1 MPKPGASQGVLSVIA
16 GIAAGLVGFLGS
28 FVIVIAMMQNLG
40 ATDEQISS
48 GLLAVCFAIGLTTYF
63 LAYTTK
69 APITIAWSTPG
80 AALIAGAFAAGEG
93 DSELFSHAMGAF
105 MLTGVLLIATG
116 LIRPLADLVSKIP
129 GEIAQAMLAGFLLSY
144 CTKPFL
150 NLAAEPLLAGPIVGV
165 WLIALWKAPRWA
177 IPAAFVASCLV
188 IAFTFNAAD
197 LEDVNILPHLEFV
210 MPSISMA
217 AIVNISLPLYLVT
230 MASQNLP
237 GLAILKAY
245 DYKLPWKRA
254 MVSTGFMSS
263 IAALFGGLTI
273 NLAAISAALS
283 AGSESGVKRLRRW
296 RSAMWSG
303 NTYLIIGLLCSFIV
317 VIISAAPVEVF
328 STLAGLALIGTFS
341 GSVAGAWKNPAEHSR
356 MPAAITF
363 VIAASGLT
371 IFGIGA
377 AVWSIAGGLIV
388 RGILLARK
396 QSQEDKIAQE
406 HADHQ
411 YSGLVCKSCEQPA
424 GGW

>member
-1 MPKPGASQGVLSVIA
+1 MPIPGASQGTLSAIA
-16 GIAAGLVGFLGS
+16 GITTGLVGFLSS

-40 ATDEQISS
+40 GTDGQISS
-48 GLLAVCFAIGLTTYF
+48 GLLAMCFAIGLTTYF
-63 LAYTTK
+63 LAYSTK

-80 AALIAGAFAAGEG
+80 AALIAGAFAAGGG
-93 DSELFSHAMGAF
+93 DSGMFSHAMGAF
-105 MLTGVLLIATG
+105 ILTGVLLIATG
-116 LIRPLADLVSKIP
+116 LIRPVADLVSKIP

-150 NLAAEPLLAGPIVGV
+150 NLAAEPLLAGPIIGV

-188 IAFTFNAAD
+188 IAFNFNAD
-197 LEDVNILPHLEFV
+197 SVDDINILPHVEFV
-210 MPSISMA
+210 MPSIDVA
-217 AIVNISLPLYLVT
+217 AVVNIALPLYLVT

-263 IAALFGGLTI
+263 VAAIFGGLTI

-283 AGSESGVKRLRRW
+283 AGSESGVKHLRRW

-303 NTYLIIGLLCSFIV
+303 HTYMVIGLLCSAIV
-317 VIISAAPVEVF
+317 VIISAAPAEVF
-328 STLAGLALIGTFS
+328 STLAGLALVGTFS

-356 MPAAITF
+356 MPAAVTF
-363 VIAASGLT
+363 IIAASGLT

-377 AVWSIAGGLIV
+377 AIWSIAGGLSV
-388 RGILLARK
+388 RGIILVRK
-396 QSQEDKIAQE
+396 QSQEDKIAHA

-411 YSGLVCKSCEQPA
+411 
-424 GGW
+424 

>member
-1 MPKPGASQGVLSVIA
+1 MPKPGASQGTLSAIA
-16 GIAAGLVGFLGS
+16 GITTGLVGFLSS

-40 ATDEQISS
+40 ATDGQISS
-48 GLLAVCFAIGLTTYF
+48 GLLAVCFGIGLTTFF

-93 DSELFSHAMGAF
+93 VGELFSHAMGAF
-105 MLTGVLLIATG
+105 LITGVLLIATG
-116 LIRPLADLVSKIP
+116 LVRPLADLVAKIP
-129 GEIAQAMLAGFLLSY
+129 GEIAQAMLAGFLLAY
-144 CTKPFL
+144 CTEPFL
-150 NLAAEPLLAGPIVGV
+150 NLASNPWLAGPVIAV

-177 IPAAFVASCLV
+177 IPAAFVASLVV
-188 IAFTFNAAD
+188 IAFNFNTEAVD
-197 LEDVNILPHLEFV
+197 EVILLPHLEFV
-210 MPSISMA
+210 VPAIDAASI
-217 AIVNISLPLYLVT
+217 INIALPLYLVT

-263 IAALFGGLTI
+263 LAALFGGLTI

-283 AGSESGVKRLRRW
+283 AGSESGVKHLRRW

-303 NTYLIIGLLCSFIV
+303 TTYLVLGLLCSV
-317 VIISAAPVEVF
+317 VVLVISAAPSEVF
-328 STLAGLALIGTFS
+328 STLAGLALVGTFS

-356 MPAAITF
+356 MPAAVTF
-363 VIAASGLT
+363 IIAASGLT

-377 AVWSIAGGLIV
+377 AIWSIAGGLIV
-388 RGILLARK
+388 RGIILARK
-396 QSQEDKIAQE
+396 QKEEDKIAQE

-411 YSGLVCKSCEQPA
+411 
-424 GGW
+424 

>member
-1 MPKPGASQGVLSVIA
+1 LPKPGASQGVLSVIA
-16 GIAAGLVGFLGS
+16 GITTGLVGFLGS

-363 VIAASGLT
+363 IIAASGLT

-396 QSQEDKIAQE
+396 QSQEDKIAQV

-411 YSGLVCKSCEQPA
+411 
-424 GGW
+424 